1 VGLID
6 RHGRQINYLR
16 LSVTDRCNMRCRY
29 CMPAEGIP
37 KVGHED
43 ILSLEDLYRVAR
55 AAVRLGI
62 EKVRVTGGEP
72 LVRKGIFD
80 LLTRLSEIPGL
91 KQLVMTT
98 NGMLLE
104 QMAGD
109 LRAAGVQRL
118 NISLDSLRSDTFS
131 AVTRGADLGRVLA
144 GIAAAEEAGFPLKIN
159 VVAMRGVN
167 DTEILDFAALTLEK
181 PYAVRF
187 IEYMPTMKSPN
198 WQQMAISGEEIL
210 TRIAKRFPF
219 RPILPN
225 ELAGPARAFR
235 IDGAAGTL
243 GVITPVSGHF
253 CQSCNRIRV
262 TSSGKARG
270 CLFAETGLDLRPY
283 LLNGDAAVAEAMERV
298 VGLKP
303 GQHGISSQEMDHE
316 PFAMSN
322 IGG

>member
-29 CMPAEGIP
+29 CMPAEGVP
-37 KVGHED
+37 KLEHGE

-55 AAVRLGI
+55 AAVTIGI
-62 EKVRVTGGEP
+62 EKIRVTGGEP
-72 LVRKGIFD
+72 LVRKGILD
-80 LLTRLSEIPGL
+80 LLARLAEIPGL

-98 NGMLLE
+98 NGLLLE
-104 QMAGD
+104 KMAGD

-118 NISLDSLRSDTFS
+118 NISLDSLRAETFA
-131 AVTRGADLGRVLA
+131 AVTRGADLERVLA
-144 GIAAAEEAGFPLKIN
+144 GIAAAEGAGFPIKIN
-159 VVAMRGVN
+159 VVAMRGIN
-167 DTEILDFAALTLEK
+167 DAEILDFAALTLEK
-181 PYAVRF
+181 PFAVRF
-187 IEYMPTMKSPN
+187 IEYMPTMKSFS
-198 WQQMAISGEEIL
+198 WQQRVIPGDEIL
-210 TRIAKRFPF
+210 ARIAGRFPF

-225 ELAGPARAFR
+225 ELAGPARVFR

-262 TSSGKARG
+262 TSSGMARS
-270 CLFAETGLDLRPY
+270 CLFSETGLDLRPF
-283 LLNGDAAVAEAMERV
+283 LHAGNRGVADAMERV
-298 VGLKP
+298 VGMKP
-303 GQHGISSQEMDHE
+303 DRHGISDREADHE
-316 PFAMSN
+316 PFTMSN